1 MTFKIATIHDNL
13 YEGRRAMPCH
23 NLATAQHFIQPGKL
37 DESDVAGWPQLPIEK
52 WNFLVIVEE
61 DNYN

>member
-1 MTFKIATIHDNL
+1 MTFKIATVHDNL

-37 DESDVAGWPQLPIEK
+37 DESDVAGWPRLPME
-52 WNFLVIVEE
+52 WNYLVIVAE
-61 DNYN
+61 DNDN